1 MAYDGSLIFDTK
13 IDLKG
18 YESGL
23 KKIEASAESAGKAF
37 APFSAAAAGVA
48 TGLLTSA
55 VSAGKFAD
63 DVNTMAK
70 VTGISTQ
77 ELQKFMYASDLIDV
91 SMETL
96 TGSLTKLTRNMNDAS
111 QGTGSAKDVFRELGI
126 SVTNADGTLR
136 NSQDVFYETIDAL
149 GTIENSTLRDAV
161 AMEVFGRSAQE
172 LNPLILGG
180 AEDLKRLG
188 LEAESLGL
196 ILSQDALDGANSF
209 NDVLDTLNATATATK
224 NTVGATLGEALIPIA
239 EKLSGAIIS
248 LSESLAAMDEDT
260 LTFILGMAGIVAVVT
275 PLLLLIGNLAGG
287 LANIIRL
294 VGLLTAKMAISTGAT
309 VAATGATTAAG
320 AAATGASV
328 GVGLLSKAVAF
339 LFNPVT
345 LIIAAIAL
353 LVVGIVGLW
362 KTSEEFRDFWI
373 AVWEKIKAAPK
384 KAIDDIKADL
394 AQWKDIGVKIV
405 NGMFD
410 GIKAGWQAIENWVND
425 KFGWLDNLV
434 SEFSG
439 GGGTKAQDSRGRVSG
454 SYAAGLSSVGS
465 DMIATVHRGE
475 KIVPANQSNAD
486 TMLLQQVVSE
496 LRTLQ
501 RTVHN
506 QPYVERNILR
516 VEGVR

>member
-1 MAYDGSLIFDTK
+1 MAYDGSLIFDTT

-18 YESGL
+18 FESGL

-77 ELQKFMYASDLIDV
+77 ELQKFMYATDLIDV

-111 QGTGSAKDVFRELGI
+111 QGTGSAKDVFKELGI

-180 AEDLKRLG
+180 AEDLKQLG

-224 NTVGATLGEALIPIA
+224 NAVGATLGEALIPIA

-260 LTFILGMAGIVAVVT
+260 LTFILGMTGIVAVVT

-287 LANIIRL
+287 LANMIRL
-294 VGLLTAKMAISTGAT
+294 VGLLTEAGIASRVASIGVVSLGTAINF
-309 VAATGATTAAG
+309 
-320 AAATGASV
+320 
-328 GVGLLSKAVAF
+328 LLS
-339 LFNPVT
+339 PVT
-345 LIIAAIAL
+345 LTIAAIAL
-353 LVVGIVGLW
+353 LVMAFMDLW
-362 KTSEEFRDFWI
+362 KHSEAFRDFWI
-373 AVWEKIKAAPK
+373 NLWEKIKAAPK
-384 KAIDDIKADL
+384 KAIDGIKADL
-394 AQWKDIGVKIV
+394 AQWKDIGAKIV
-405 NGMFD
+405 SGMFD
-410 GIKAGWQAIENWVND
+410 GIKAGWQAIENWVNN

-454 SYAAGLSSVGS
+454 SYATGLSNVGS

-486 TMLLQQVVSE
+486 TALLQQVVSE